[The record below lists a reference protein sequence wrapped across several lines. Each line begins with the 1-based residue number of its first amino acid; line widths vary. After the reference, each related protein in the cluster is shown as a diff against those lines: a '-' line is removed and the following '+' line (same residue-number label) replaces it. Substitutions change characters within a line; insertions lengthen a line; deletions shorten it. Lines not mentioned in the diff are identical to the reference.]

1 MGNLYK
7 ILAWKPESQRS
18 IGRPVRSWEDNI
30 KFLFIEDI
38 KCKIWVELGSFS
50 IGSSTRM
57 L

>member
-18 IGRPVRSWEDNI
+18 FGRPVRSWGDNI

-38 KCKIWVELGSFS
+38 KCRIWVELGSFS